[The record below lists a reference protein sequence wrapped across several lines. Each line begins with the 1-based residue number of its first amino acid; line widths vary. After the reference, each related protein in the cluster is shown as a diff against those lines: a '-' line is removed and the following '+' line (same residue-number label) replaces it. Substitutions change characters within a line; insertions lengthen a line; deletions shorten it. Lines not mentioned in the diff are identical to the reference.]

1 MSNQIENS
9 LHIIKKQYL
18 SMSEVEKRISDYI
31 LNYPEKVVNMTTSFL
46 ASETGVSEGSIINF
60 SKQIGFSGFTK
71 LKINIA
77 QSLENHKSLIFE
89 DVTEGDSPK
98 TALHKMIENTVS
110 AFRSTYDI
118 LSEEDLQNVADLL
131 MNVKKRIEIYGV
143 GSSSMIANDAYYRL
157 MRIGLPVYAVTDPH
171 ISSISASLLD
181 DKCLAI
187 GISHSG
193 RTNETLEAM
202 EIAKSK
208 NAKTICIT
216 SYADS
221 PLAKICDIS
230 IVIASKEAEVNREA
244 VVSRLTQLLV
254 LDSLCSF
261 ICYQRKDETNE
272 LMENVIDIIGKHRK

>member
-1 MSNQIENS
+1 MSD
-9 LHIIKKQYL
+9 
-18 SMSEVEKRISDYI
+18 VEKRISDYI
-31 LNYPEKVVNMTTSFL
+31 LSYPQRVVNMTTSLL

-60 SKQIGFSGFTK
+60 SNRIGFSGFTK

-77 QSLENHKSLIFE
+77 QSLSNHSNLIF
-89 DVTEGDSPK
+89 DNITEADSPK
-98 TALHKMIENTVS
+98 SALHKMIENTVS

-118 LSEEDLQNVADLL
+118 LSEEDLRNVANML

-157 MRIGLPVYAVTDPH
+157 MRIGLPVYAVTDAH

-181 DKCLAI
+181 NECVAI

-193 RTNETLEAM
+193 RTIETLGAM

-208 NAKTICIT
+208 NAKTICLT

-221 PLAKICDIS
+221 PLAKLCDIS
-230 IVIASKEAEVNREA
+230 IVVASKEAEVNKEA
-244 VVSRLTQLLV
+244 VISRLTQLII

-261 ICYQRKDETNE
+261 ICCQRKDETIE
-272 LMENVIDIIGKHRK
+272 LMENVIDIIGQHRK